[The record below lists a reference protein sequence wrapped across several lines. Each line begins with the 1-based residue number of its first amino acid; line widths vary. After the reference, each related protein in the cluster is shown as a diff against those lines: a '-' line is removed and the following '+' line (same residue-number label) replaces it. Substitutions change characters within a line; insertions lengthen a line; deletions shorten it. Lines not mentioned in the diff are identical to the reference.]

1 MYDQEK
7 LFGPMYFFVSKSK
20 KRIHLLGGMIIN
32 DCTNPFV
39 LFFLLLFVLFRVSVM
54 QWKQQFLQWSN
65 IKENQIAV
73 FTSDC
78 KEKVRKKKG

>member
-1 MYDQEK
+1 
-7 LFGPMYFFVSKSK
+7 
-20 KRIHLLGGMIIN
+20 
-32 DCTNPFV
+32 
-39 LFFLLLFVLFRVSVM
+39 M

-78 KEKVRKKKG
+78 KEKVKIQFIQICGSRYSLLAKLVLWKFRHCDINLFHGCQQAQAFV